1 MNNFGKGFIDAF
13 SSNMAAEHPESISA
27 SLPQNNLSTKTGV
40 NKKKASNLQ
49 QNLINVISQTK
60 VMPQEGA

>member
-13 SSNMAAEHPESISA
+13 SNTMQQDKPAPITTPQ
-27 SLPQNNLSTKTGV
+27 LPQRTGV

-60 VMPQEGA
+60 VMNPQEA

>member
-13 SSNMAAEHPESISA
+13 SSNMQQDKPAPVTTPQ
-27 SLPQNNLSTKTGV
+27 LPQRTGV